1 MVPTYAAVTWCPP
14 MLQNILPVVCHDGDY
29 GVMNKESQRQ
39 NPGQAGK

>member
-1 MVPTYAAVTWCPP
+1 